1 MNILESINKANI
13 IIDVRSPS
21 EFSHS
26 HIPNA
31 LNLPVFNDDEYKK
44 IGILYKQN
52 PIEANFFGASIA
64 CRNIANMLETNR
76 DILNHKNKILLYC
89 ARGGNR
95 SLSLYSVLVA
105 LKFRVERLENGYK
118 SYRNIVLNHLNNK
131 IERSFLTLC
140 GNTGCGKS
148 ELIQKAQSWSI
159 DLEMLCNHFG
169 SSFGFIAKE
178 GTKTLSV
185 KMFQNM
191 LFYNLVSKEGIL
203 LIENESKKLG
213 DIIIPKSLYEAY
225 QNSKKILITCD
236 LEYRIQRILKLYQ
249 NIKESDFYITMEKI
263 SPYMKKEIKNEIIT
277 AFKNDDKHR
286 VAELLLVK
294 YYDIK
299 YKKSRYDFTVNSNDI
314 NKAYDEILEIRDNIK
329 ITTKSQQTI
338 VKNKNPKN

>member
-1 MNILESINKANI
+1 MNILESVNKANI

-52 PIEANFFGASIA
+52 PMEANFLGASIA
-64 CRNIANMLETNR
+64 CKNIANMLESNR
-76 DILNHKNKILLYC
+76 DILNYKNKILVYC

-95 SLSLYSVLVA
+95 SLSLYSVLIA
-105 LKFRVERLENGYK
+105 LKFRVEKLEGGYK
-118 SYRNIVLNHLNNK
+118 AYRNIVLNFLNNEIK
-131 IERSFLTLC
+131 RSFLTLC

-169 SSFGFIAKE
+169 SSFGFVASNILEAK
-178 GTKTLSV
+178 TPSV

-191 LFYNLVSKEGIL
+191 LFYNLINKDGIL

-213 DIIIPKSLYEAY
+213 EIIIPKSLYEAY

-236 LEYRIQRILKLYQ
+236 LEHRINRILRFYQ
-249 NIKESDFYITMEKI
+249 NIKESDFYATIEKI
-263 SPYMKKEIKNEIIT
+263 SPYMKKEIKNEIIN
-277 AFKNDDKHR
+277 AFKNEDKYK

-294 YYDIK
+294 YYDVK
-299 YKKSRYDFTVNSNDI
+299 YKKVKCDFIVNSNDI
-314 NKAYDEILEIRDNIK
+314 NKAYNEILEIKESIE
-329 ITTKSQQTI
+329 S
-338 VKNKNPKN
+338 